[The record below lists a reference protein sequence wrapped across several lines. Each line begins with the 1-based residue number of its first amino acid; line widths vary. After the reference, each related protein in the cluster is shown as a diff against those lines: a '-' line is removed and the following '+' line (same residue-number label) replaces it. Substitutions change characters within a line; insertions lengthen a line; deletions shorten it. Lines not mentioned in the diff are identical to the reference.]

1 MILNAGLASRNR
13 EVATGLV
20 CSCSLPAVE
29 QASWAWLA
37 DTHVSG
43 DAGAERDGW
52 RPAEQVARVVEEI
65 TDTQPDGVLVNGDL
79 AWLEGAPD
87 DYGLFRALLR
97 PVYTL
102 PLVLGVGNHDC
113 RKNLLAHFGCRND
126 SPVEWLASVVE
137 QPPHRFVM
145 LDSQIAPGVVGGEIG
160 ADQLGW
166 LGSLLAD
173 APRRRTIVFVHHPG
187 ESSSE
192 GCRDFDALARLAQ
205 GCPGVQAIVTGHDH
219 EFSLG
224 RFGDVHLIGL
234 PSAGFPFDPGT
245 DCGWVEAGLSRDG
258 LRLCYHGSA
267 STSGHRLD
275 WRSLR
280 T

>member
-1 MILNAGLASRNR
+1 MILNAVAASRNG
-13 EVATGLV
+13 EAATGLV

-29 QASWAWLA
+29 RASWAWLA

-43 DAGAERDGW
+43 DAGAQRNGW
-52 RPAEQVARVVEEI
+52 RPAQQVARVVEEI
-65 TDTQPDGVLVNGDL
+65 AATQPDGVLVNGDL
-79 AWLEGAPD
+79 AWLDGAPD
-87 DYGLFRALLR
+87 DYVQFQALLR
-97 PVYTL
+97 PVRTL

-113 RKNLLAHFGCRND
+113 RENLLAHFGCERD
-126 SPVEWLASVVE
+126 SPVGWLASVVE
-137 QPPHRFVM
+137 QPPNRFVM

-160 ADQLGW
+160 GDQLGW

-192 GCRDFDALARLAQ
+192 GCRDFNALARLAQ
-205 GCPGVQAIVTGHDH
+205 SCPHVQAIVTGHDH

-224 RFGDVHLIGL
+224 RVGEVHLIGL
-234 PSAGFPFDPGT
+234 PSAGFPFDSGA
-245 DCGWVEAGLSRDG
+245 DCGWVEAGLSADG
-258 LRLCYHGSA
+258 LRLRYRGTISA
-267 STSGHRLD
+267 SGHHLD

-280 T
+280 P

>member
-1 MILNAGLASRNR
+1 MILNGGAASRNG
-13 EVATGLV
+13 EAADGLV
-20 CSCSLPAVE
+20 SRCSLPAVE

-43 DAGAERDGW
+43 DAGAERNGW
-52 RPAEQVARVVEEI
+52 RPAQQVAQVVEEVAA
-65 TDTQPDGVLVNGDL
+65 TRPDGVLVNGDL

-87 DYGLFRALLR
+87 DYALFRTLLR
-97 PVYTL
+97 PVSKL

-113 RKNLLAHFGCRND
+113 RENLLAQFGYRSD
-126 SPVEWLASVVE
+126 SPAEWLASVID
-137 QPPHRFVM
+137 QPPNRFVM
-145 LDSQIAPGVVGGEIG
+145 LDSQIAPGVVRGEIG
-160 ADQLGW
+160 CDQLGW
-166 LGSLLAD
+166 LGSLLAN

-205 GCPGVQAIVTGHDH
+205 SCPGVQAIVTGHDH

-224 RFGDVHLIGL
+224 RIGEVHLIGL

-245 DCGWVEAGLSRDG
+245 DCGWVEAGLSANG
-258 LRLCYHGSA
+258 LRLRYHGTI

-280 T
+280 P